1 MGPLTHLEHWLVI
14 RILSQKVHYTTD
26 NYYAMDS
33 QGCQGQKYIV
43 VREFCITVGQG
54 ISKSLIK
61 VINSPGN
68 YIVKVFY

>member
-1 MGPLTHLEHWLVI
+1 
-14 RILSQKVHYTTD
+14 
-26 NYYAMDS
+26 MDS

-54 ISKSLIK
+54 ISKCLIK